1 MEKWSI
7 NRKTLEIVIICVATF
22 IIAIFSVTYA
32 YFENQTGGTAKGNAS
47 VETDSIDILNFNV
60 SNDISL
66 TINQFNF
73 GVGAG
78 NLSDSATATASLK
91 ANNTTNT
98 ANYTY
103 YVYFKINSNGF
114 TYTTDDQKPE
124 ILLTITNP
132 AGQAVTSIS
141 GLTYK
146 SNVTTTTSS
155 GTQTVSGFDITN
167 KTGTFAIASEYPITS
182 NSSTSFTTQNWNITA
197 TFINLDTDQQ
207 ANAGKNMNAEIIIQE
222 EELKPTLAEYVISQY
237 TADGVNGIY
246 YHDADLANG
255 AADNSYRYAGAN
267 PNNYVCFGSDASTCP
282 SGNLYR
288 IIGVFGSEVKLIK
301 STSYGNYVWDSGNS
315 NTWNSSTKPDTSTK
329 PDIKN
334 TLNSTYLNSLS
345 STWQKKIATHTWKVG
360 GMEENTSYT
369 AKQYYDVEVGN
380 SSSSTTDSMK
390 IGLMYVSDYGL
401 AASPSYWTTELYNYE
416 PSKSSNWMNVNINE
430 WTISRYSGNSSGA
443 FGVRSNGRVSFSAVF
458 TQFALRPVFY
468 LNSNVAYVS
477 GDGTQSNPFRIN

>member
-7 NRKTLEIVIICVATF
+7 DRKTLEIVIICVATF

-132 AGQAVTSIS
+132 AGQAVTSIE

-167 KTGTFAIASEYPITS
+167 KTGIFAIASSYPITS
-182 NSSTSFTTQNWNITA
+182 NSSTSFTTQNWTITA

-222 EELKPTLAEYVISQY
+222 EELKPTLAEYIISTY
-237 TADGVNGIY
+237 TADGENGLY
-246 YHDADLANG
+246 YHTSNLANS

-267 PNNYVCFGSDASTCP
+267 PNNYVCFGSDVETCP
-282 SGNLYR
+282 EDNLYR

-301 STSYGNYVWDSGNS
+301 ATSYGSYQWDSGNS
-315 NTWNSSTKPDTSTK
+315 NTWSTS
-329 PDIKN
+329 DIKN
-334 TLNSTYLNSLS
+334 TLKTTYYNALS
-345 STWQKKIATHTWKVG
+345 STWQNKIATHTWKVG
-360 GMEENTSYT
+360 GMAWSATNT
-369 AKQYYDVEVGN
+369 AKQYYDVEVG
-380 SSSSTTDSMK
+380 SSSRSTTNSAK
-390 IGLMYVSDYGL
+390 IGLMYASDYGY
-401 AASPSYWTTELYNYE
+401 AASNNYWEIALLSYN
-416 PSKSSNWMNVNINE
+416 SASSSNWLYLGLDE
-430 WTISRYSGNSSGA
+430 WTITPFSSNRRNV
-443 FGVRSNGRVSFSAVF
+443 FLVSYDGRLNTRLVSLGCSA
-458 TQFALRPVFY
+458 RPVFY
-468 LNSNVAYVS
+468 LNSNVTYVS

>member
-7 NRKTLEIVIICVATF
+7 DRKKLEIIIICIATF

-132 AGQAVTSIS
+132 ADQAVTSIE

-167 KTGTFAIASEYPITS
+167 KTGTFAIASSYPITS
-182 NSSTSFTTQNWNITA
+182 NSSTSFTTQNWTITA

-207 ANAGKNMNAEIIIQE
+207 ANAGKNMSAEVIIQR
-222 EELKPTLAEYVISQY
+222 
-237 TADGVNGIY
+237 
-246 YHDADLANG
+246 
-255 AADNSYRYAGAN
+255 AA
-267 PNNYVCFGSDASTCP
+267 
-282 SGNLYR
+282 L
-288 IIGVFGSEVKLIK
+288 
-301 STSYGNYVWDSGNS
+301 
-315 NTWNSSTKPDTSTK
+315 
-329 PDIKN
+329 
-334 TLNSTYLNSLS
+334 
-345 STWQKKIATHTWKVG
+345 
-360 GMEENTSYT
+360 
-369 AKQYYDVEVGN
+369 
-380 SSSSTTDSMK
+380 
-390 IGLMYVSDYGL
+390 
-401 AASPSYWTTELYNYE
+401 
-416 PSKSSNWMNVNINE
+416 
-430 WTISRYSGNSSGA
+430 
-443 FGVRSNGRVSFSAVF
+443 
-458 TQFALRPVFY
+458 
-468 LNSNVAYVS
+468 
-477 GDGTQSNPFRIN
+477 

>member
-7 NRKTLEIVIICVATF
+7 NRKTLEIVIICIATF

-132 AGQAVTSIS
+132 AGQAVTSIE

-167 KTGTFAIASEYPITS
+167 KTGTFAIASAYTISS

-207 ANAGKNMNAEIIIQE
+207 ANAGKNMSAEVIIQR
-222 EELKPTLAEYVISQY
+222 
-237 TADGVNGIY
+237 
-246 YHDADLANG
+246 
-255 AADNSYRYAGAN
+255 AA
-267 PNNYVCFGSDASTCP
+267 
-282 SGNLYR
+282 L
-288 IIGVFGSEVKLIK
+288 
-301 STSYGNYVWDSGNS
+301 
-315 NTWNSSTKPDTSTK
+315 
-329 PDIKN
+329 
-334 TLNSTYLNSLS
+334 
-345 STWQKKIATHTWKVG
+345 
-360 GMEENTSYT
+360 
-369 AKQYYDVEVGN
+369 
-380 SSSSTTDSMK
+380 
-390 IGLMYVSDYGL
+390 
-401 AASPSYWTTELYNYE
+401 
-416 PSKSSNWMNVNINE
+416 
-430 WTISRYSGNSSGA
+430 
-443 FGVRSNGRVSFSAVF
+443 
-458 TQFALRPVFY
+458 
-468 LNSNVAYVS
+468 
-477 GDGTQSNPFRIN
+477 